1 MANGNNRNSN
11 SLASKLVIP
20 DWRMLNED
28 QPYLNRITGEYC
40 IVVATD
46 IENIDANT
54 IDAATD
60 IVRRKGVENLYR
72 FYNKRVPNIER
83 PLDAA
88 AEMQRVFDASSAPN
102 YHLDPR
108 PCSTLRFLV
117 CIDAEVF
124 DSIPNA
130 DPQFLIPVPTDNV
143 PFVATYL
150 LSDLERLINSVA
162 ESLENYHREIEKYAG
177 TRVSPDLD
185 LRKESLRLRAALPE
199 LKKLFFFNNI
209 PFSDPNRE
217 VQLGF
222 DESYGLVNVG
232 IKPTTEYANA
242 SGIPETFAE
251 RIIIGFQTFKN
262 NVPVKFTRTRKYL
275 SSLKEMESELEC
287 PAGRPPWYQFVTK
300 WTHAAAKPIDKFR
313 RSRRGKEVLRT
324 VPSHFPVGVQYKAV
338 KEKDVTSGG
347 SSLYTHMSEDVF
359 GDSSVKTASDVD
371 RQNSALT
378 QDVKIQIAKEREERQ
393 DDFLD
398 TLFGSTGVTK
408 ELRDSFNN
416 SKEAYEKLLNKVNIK
431 YLTALSLRWAT
442 AGGRQERFNKWLF
455 KQGLEALDY
464 VDLKRVT
471 EGCVSADVLA
481 ASGIFDDV
489 DETCPDSRRTAAND
503 VFDLVESG
511 QADEECLKVALEDVC
526 PPQAQLFGWR
536 GHAENFLEKTTSN
549 FLAYDKDNLCPYPT
563 SDEAVVAVIP
573 TIKFPSSREVVDIT
587 ENIHID
593 FARAVRDTYDEL
605 IVGIAKQLLN
615 TLYINFENVLC
626 NWSDMKKFFSGE
638 GEEGTFEDIFGRQ
651 IPDGAIGVI
660 KTALRDW
667 GIDADSIDLSLA
679 PGQPGNPANACAGS
693 AQAIEN
699 FLDAVSECLNPGE
712 LRASLKGKELG
723 MNIPVIEE
731 QAAKYLPGLNPEI
744 MADVLA
750 AAASGIDFGELG
762 ERIRYEIAQYVCDE
776 SAADRFDDNYRN
788 SLRGRATPEE
798 IERLLQQE
806 RDIQNQNIMNLGSLL
821 NSSEKDMFSICADDL
836 PSMPEI
842 PSEAYMANKALD
854 TRFGIIEGSFNRE
867 IRDFPYLLLAPEARP
882 AGPGDPQFEAYVS
895 QVIQTESA
903 RAIFKNNDNT
913 KFARVIPLTD
923 PVNEADSILM
933 EAFQGFGP
941 LGDQSARQLAESRT
955 TTRAANGSLPQLRV
969 VTSQVLPRLK
979 AALSNQPR
987 DFISFEETEVGSSV
1001 QFQLPRVTTQ
1011 VGDYIEVVTS
1021 QLGNITHEIRPVW
1034 PTGQGSDLD
1043 FFKDSFLTTIPFNA
1057 GQAGSQ
1063 NMIIDSDAPNVPATR
1078 LSDEDIQHLGQ
1089 NHSNFLFAEA
1099 NPQEHSAQQVLL
1111 ANYFAE
1117 PLARLLAVPEEL
1129 SRGGSD
1135 LGNFFDLAGGNLYR
1149 HLSNK
1154 ILDQITSMFSESPL
1168 FTATSPNKKGIL
1180 DINLDRSAPPN
1191 TQCPPGRRPKDNLMR
1206 MNFEKQESSRR
1217 YKILKQQFE
1226 RVVTGTQT
1234 APRPLAASTIPSI
1247 IRSTARIHVVEN
1259 ALRTIFGLAKF
1270 KASEGLYDDR
1280 VIDEFSKR
1288 FIKQEINDHI
1298 VRNAAAYNQLG
1309 DSPPVIDFENEV
1321 KRLGYENLNELVS
1334 DEVDIVFQEIENIM
1348 MEEYPDE
1355 QRDDVMSTILRQ
1367 VKQVDV
1373 PAKTTFEGARSY
1385 PNGLGKIY
1393 DDPDE
1398 SFRPRLVFRSFTE
1411 RGGPF
1416 LNTANFPLINPDTGT
1431 GGYFVFERYIEFLP
1445 KGRLD
1450 PNLQQEVIH
1459 KDLLQAK
1466 IENATIQAGVLPDG
1480 HQIENVN
1487 AFRRMF
1493 NEGAQEL
1500 AMSDPS
1506 SREVGRTGVPGMV
1519 EVGDL
1524 DLSVR
1529 TSELV
1534 QNLNL
1539 AGPAA
1544 ERAFFANLEIQQ
1556 RRLSEY
1562 FEKIVYG
1569 VRLSYIHPMG
1579 NTGDNADFTEF
1590 VNSPEGFMANI
1601 SGPKRNFPE
1610 IEKAY
1615 KITVQAENPEDPP
1628 VEYFSIPIMKSP
1640 TTSLGNY
1647 TIGQFYGLG
1656 DHMDVEQIQNE
1667 RNAYNAAEEADQEF
1681 WDRTRNNPSGPGFI
1695 QQRLGFVN
1703 ADQVF
1708 DFLGLNK
1715 QDFLN
1720 GGIVNFDRSPHPD
1733 GPRWTGGPIGYAKR
1747 GGIAGTGRGG
1757 LIFIGQAGQGL
1768 WRNFKVSW
1776 GNLYPDAEWPSPPY
1790 EGYTPRGAF
1799 YVEAP
1804 TFMPPCPPGSVRTFR
1819 LEYRGR
1825 TSGRT
1830 LNISPTLAELEPGEF
1845 LNLDVEYFELVA
1857 DECAIRPKTFSSYGL
1872 LSREIFGWDRTIQRF
1887 MEEDKDFEIF
1897 FNFVLGTKRLLALTS
1912 IYCMQSAE
1920 YFNPSLVNAF
1930 DGTKDSLVSSLY
1942 SMQPDIP
1949 VESFYAKENPT
1960 LAAAG
1965 GVQGLQ
1971 RAQRKY
1977 ASTSGPSGNAAARTV
1992 SYIIKGM
1999 AQQMDPSYSF
2009 ASDLDRQGVLPVP
2022 LDFRALMLTAPA
2034 NIVPFSPLPP
2044 IGPMGLAAYAVGLL
2058 PGEKTS
2064 FENRTLG
2071 AQGKLQVEEESC
2083 TEELSEQDGPRD
2095 GLGASDEAV
2104 ENLMGMAARGMFAGY
2119 GGDE

>member
-1 MANGNNRNSN
+1 
-11 SLASKLVIP
+11 
-20 DWRMLNED
+20 
-28 QPYLNRITGEYC
+28 
-40 IVVATD
+40 
-46 IENIDANT
+46 
-54 IDAATD
+54 
-60 IVRRKGVENLYR
+60 
-72 FYNKRVPNIER
+72 
-83 PLDAA
+83 
-88 AEMQRVFDASSAPN
+88 
-102 YHLDPR
+102 
-108 PCSTLRFLV
+108 
-117 CIDAEVF
+117 
-124 DSIPNA
+124 
-130 DPQFLIPVPTDNV
+130 
-143 PFVATYL
+143 
-150 LSDLERLINSVA
+150 
-162 ESLENYHREIEKYAG
+162 
-177 TRVSPDLD
+177 
-185 LRKESLRLRAALPE
+185 
-199 LKKLFFFNNI
+199 
-209 PFSDPNRE
+209 
-217 VQLGF
+217 
-222 DESYGLVNVG
+222 
-232 IKPTTEYANA
+232 
-242 SGIPETFAE
+242 
-251 RIIIGFQTFKN
+251 
-262 NVPVKFTRTRKYL
+262 
-275 SSLKEMESELEC
+275 
-287 PAGRPPWYQFVTK
+287 
-300 WTHAAAKPIDKFR
+300 
-313 RSRRGKEVLRT
+313 
-324 VPSHFPVGVQYKAV
+324 
-338 KEKDVTSGG
+338 
-347 SSLYTHMSEDVF
+347 
-359 GDSSVKTASDVD
+359 
-371 RQNSALT
+371 
-378 QDVKIQIAKEREERQ
+378 
-393 DDFLD
+393 
-398 TLFGSTGVTK
+398 
-408 ELRDSFNN
+408 
-416 SKEAYEKLLNKVNIK
+416 
-431 YLTALSLRWAT
+431 
-442 AGGRQERFNKWLF
+442 
-455 KQGLEALDY
+455 
-464 VDLKRVT
+464 
-471 EGCVSADVLA
+471 
-481 ASGIFDDV
+481 
-489 DETCPDSRRTAAND
+489 
-503 VFDLVESG
+503 
-511 QADEECLKVALEDVC
+511 
-526 PPQAQLFGWR
+526 
-536 GHAENFLEKTTSN
+536 
-549 FLAYDKDNLCPYPT
+549 
-563 SDEAVVAVIP
+563 
-573 TIKFPSSREVVDIT
+573 
-587 ENIHID
+587 
-593 FARAVRDTYDEL
+593 
-605 IVGIAKQLLN
+605 
-615 TLYINFENVLC
+615 
-626 NWSDMKKFFSGE
+626 
-638 GEEGTFEDIFGRQ
+638 
-651 IPDGAIGVI
+651 
-660 KTALRDW
+660 
-667 GIDADSIDLSLA
+667 
-679 PGQPGNPANACAGS
+679 
-693 AQAIEN
+693 
-699 FLDAVSECLNPGE
+699 
-712 LRASLKGKELG
+712 
-723 MNIPVIEE
+723 
-731 QAAKYLPGLNPEI
+731 
-744 MADVLA
+744 
-750 AAASGIDFGELG
+750 
-762 ERIRYEIAQYVCDE
+762 
-776 SAADRFDDNYRN
+776 
-788 SLRGRATPEE
+788 
-798 IERLLQQE
+798 
-806 RDIQNQNIMNLGSLL
+806 
-821 NSSEKDMFSICADDL
+821 
-836 PSMPEI
+836 
-842 PSEAYMANKALD
+842 
-854 TRFGIIEGSFNRE
+854 
-867 IRDFPYLLLAPEARP
+867 
-882 AGPGDPQFEAYVS
+882 
-895 QVIQTESA
+895 
-903 RAIFKNNDNT
+903 
-913 KFARVIPLTD
+913 
-923 PVNEADSILM
+923 
-933 EAFQGFGP
+933 
-941 LGDQSARQLAESRT
+941 
-955 TTRAANGSLPQLRV
+955 
-969 VTSQVLPRLK
+969 
-979 AALSNQPR
+979 
-987 DFISFEETEVGSSV
+987 
-1001 QFQLPRVTTQ
+1001 
-1011 VGDYIEVVTS
+1011 
-1021 QLGNITHEIRPVW
+1021 
-1034 PTGQGSDLD
+1034 
-1043 FFKDSFLTTIPFNA
+1043 
-1057 GQAGSQ
+1057 
-1063 NMIIDSDAPNVPATR
+1063 
-1078 LSDEDIQHLGQ
+1078 
-1089 NHSNFLFAEA
+1089 
-1099 NPQEHSAQQVLL
+1099 PQEHSAQQVLL

-1393 DDPDE
+1393 DDPNE

-1493 NEGAQEL
+1493 NEGAQQL

-1506 SREVGRTGVPGMV
+1506 SQEIGRTGVPGMV

-1747 GGIAGTGRGG
+1747 GGNNPIGRGG
-1757 LIFIGQAGQGL
+1757 LVFIGTAGQGL

-1790 EGYTPRGAF
+1790 EGYTPKGAF

-1804 TFMPPCPPGSVRTFR
+1804 RFMPPCPPGSVRTFR

-1825 TSGRT
+1825 TGGRT
-1830 LNISPTLAELEPGEF
+1830 LNIP
-1845 LNLDVEYFELVA
+1845 
-1857 DECAIRPKTFSSYGL
+1857 
-1872 LSREIFGWDRTIQRF
+1872 
-1887 MEEDKDFEIF
+1887 
-1897 FNFVLGTKRLLALTS
+1897 
-1912 IYCMQSAE
+1912 
-1920 YFNPSLVNAF
+1920 
-1930 DGTKDSLVSSLY
+1930 
-1942 SMQPDIP
+1942 
-1949 VESFYAKENPT
+1949 
-1960 LAAAG
+1960 
-1965 GVQGLQ
+1965 
-1971 RAQRKY
+1971 
-1977 ASTSGPSGNAAARTV
+1977 
-1992 SYIIKGM
+1992 
-1999 AQQMDPSYSF
+1999 
-2009 ASDLDRQGVLPVP
+2009 
-2022 LDFRALMLTAPA
+2022 
-2034 NIVPFSPLPP
+2034 
-2044 IGPMGLAAYAVGLL
+2044 
-2058 PGEKTS
+2058 
-2064 FENRTLG
+2064 
-2071 AQGKLQVEEESC
+2071 
-2083 TEELSEQDGPRD
+2083 
-2095 GLGASDEAV
+2095 
-2104 ENLMGMAARGMFAGY
+2104 
-2119 GGDE
+2119 